1 MKYLLMGIP
10 LMLLFFVNTE
20 VSADKLYTWTDAKG
34 NLHITE
40 HPPPKAAKTKEV
52 MTYKPQTQAQIQKIE
67 EAKRREELQDE
78 TALKKVTRPQAQKT
92 DAKSVKQDKSVQQN
106 DDEWYIGR
114 EGKLIRRREAGKE
127 MREERQDTRREYRTI
142 RRR

>member
-1 MKYLLMGIP
+1 MKYLLVGII